1 MFSNWPFT
9 WCSSLS
15 FHLSKKKSPLKA
27 WIITRIYIICLA
39 IFKGCQVLQKHTYR
53 ERIFHGNDATARQ
66 DTPYTPIKLRLNS
79 MLCHIRKF
87 ILLFPFEKKT
97 LFYVIFHLRTWTNKR
112 KIILHS
118 FLYSLVEKI
127 IFFGQNFLKNHHH
140 PFMVRNGFFV
150 AALYRWGEWKMDW
163 FGYDVMQYY

>member
-1 MFSNWPFT
+1 MFSIWPFT

-39 IFKGCQVLQKHTYR
+39 IFKGCQVLQKHMHT

-118 FLYSLVEKI
+118 FLYSSVKKI
-127 IFFGQNFLKNHHH
+127 IFWTTFSEKSSSSSFYGEKW
-140 PFMVRNGFFV
+140 FFV
-150 AALYRWGEWKMDW
+150 AALCRWGEWKVDW